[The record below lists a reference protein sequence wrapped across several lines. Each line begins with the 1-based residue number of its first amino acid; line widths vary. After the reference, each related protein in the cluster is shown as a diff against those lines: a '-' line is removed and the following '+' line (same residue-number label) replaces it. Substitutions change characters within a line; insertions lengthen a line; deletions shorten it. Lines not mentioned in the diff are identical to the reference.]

1 MFCSNCGKEIA
12 DNAIV
17 CIHCGCA
24 TSNHQINNTNANT
37 NKSMLCAVVLWLLLG
52 CIGAHRFYLGH
63 NTSAVIM
70 LLCLLF
76 CWLIIPGIVLG
87 IWWLVDIILLVSGQI
102 QPIDGSKLV

>member
-24 TSNHQINNTNANT
+24 TPNHQCNNTNT
-37 NKSMLCAVVLWLLLG
+37 NKSMLCAVILWLLLG
-52 CIGAHRFYLGH
+52 GIGAHRFYLGH

-76 CWLIIPGIVLG
+76 CWLIVPGIVLC
-87 IWWLVDIILLVSGQI
+87 IWWLIDIVLLVSGGI
-102 QPIDGSKLV
+102 QPKDGSKLV